1 MKPPYVFNFLMKITD
16 LTFNQKERKPS
27 SFTSLLDLWILR
39 LHMDDVQPCHVLGLG
54 DVAIYLPLLFNRVR
68 RLGVYSYLWFMV
80 RITKKYIIIRWITN
94 CKRFFLIFPSQGF
107 PIPSSPFIFRGEEWI
122 RNSNCL
128 GKMGVSK
135 IKGNAGIKMH
145 LFWKKMICRFH
156 LAAAFFVDVNSFD
169 EDTMSILR

>member
-1 MKPPYVFNFLMKITD
+1 MKPPYVFNFLMKITN
-16 LTFNQKERKPS
+16 LTFTQKERKPS

-54 DVAIYLPLLFNRVR
+54 DVAIYIPLLFNRVR

-94 CKRFFLIFPSQGF
+94 CERFFSSSQVKGFRFPPLLSYF
-107 PIPSSPFIFRGEEWI
+107 EEWI

-156 LAAAFFVDVNSFD
+156 LVAVFVIVLMKIQCLFYDNF
-169 EDTMSILR
+169 R

>member
-1 MKPPYVFNFLMKITD
+1 MKITN
-16 LTFNQKERKPS
+16 LTFTQKERKPS

-39 LHMDDVQPCHVLGLG
+39 LHMDDVQPCHVLVLG
-54 DVAIYLPLLFNRVR
+54 DVAIYIHVPLLFNRVR

-107 PIPSSPFIFRGEEWI
+107 PIPSFPFIFRGEEWI

-156 LAAAFFVDVNSFD
+156 LVAVFVIVLMKIRCLFYDNF
-169 EDTMSILR
+169 R